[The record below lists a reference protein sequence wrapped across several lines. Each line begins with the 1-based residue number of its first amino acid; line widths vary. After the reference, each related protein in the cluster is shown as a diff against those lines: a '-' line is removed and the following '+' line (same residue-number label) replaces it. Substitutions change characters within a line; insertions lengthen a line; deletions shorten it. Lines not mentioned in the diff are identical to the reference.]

1 MGRFLSRDM
10 KMLSVISPKKKDEPL
25 LPILES
31 QENVEDSVAKE
42 PTEKAKKSGLKVNK
56 KTKQKK
62 LTDSIMDGLAS
73 LFYVIPFLILW
84 LTPGI
89 MLGFSGGSY
98 YQYQRMAPYVR
109 QEYNLINRNWRLAT
123 ELKKVDSILS
133 GMSNLQLFKES
144 GEVVNWEYSLM
155 QGSVMCSYIPTPSE
169 DTGIINQEKDAKQE
183 TEHEEW
189 EELEELK
196 ERNVV

>member
-62 LTDSIMDGLAS
+62 LTDSILDGLAS
-73 LFYVIPFLILW
+73 LFYVILFLILW

-144 GEVVNWEYSLM
+144 GEVVSWEYSLV

-169 DTGIINQEKDAKQE
+169 DTVYINQEKDVQQE
-183 TEHEEW
+183 TKPDEFTEP
-189 EELEELK
+189 
-196 ERNVV
+196 NPSDV

>member
-1 MGRFLSRDM
+1 MG
-10 KMLSVISPKKKDEPL
+10 
-25 LPILES
+25 
-31 QENVEDSVAKE
+31 
-42 PTEKAKKSGLKVNK
+42 
-56 KTKQKK
+56 KTKQNK

-73 LFYVIPFLILW
+73 LVFLILW

-144 GEVVNWEYSLM
+144 GEVVSWEYSLT
-155 QGSVMCSYIPTPSE
+155 QGSVMCSYSPTPSE
-169 DTGIINQEKDAKQE
+169 DTGIINQEDVKQE
-183 TEHEEW
+183 TKPW
-189 EELEELK
+189 EELEEFKDREELK
-196 ERNVV
+196 ERSDV

>member
-1 MGRFLSRDM
+1 
-10 KMLSVISPKKKDEPL
+10 
-25 LPILES
+25 
-31 QENVEDSVAKE
+31 
-42 PTEKAKKSGLKVNK
+42 
-56 KTKQKK
+56 
-62 LTDSIMDGLAS
+62 
-73 LFYVIPFLILW
+73 
-84 LTPGI
+84 

-144 GEVVNWEYSLM
+144 GEVVSWEYILM

-196 ERNVV
+196 ERSVV

>member
-1 MGRFLSRDM
+1 
-10 KMLSVISPKKKDEPL
+10 
-25 LPILES
+25 
-31 QENVEDSVAKE
+31 
-42 PTEKAKKSGLKVNK
+42 
-56 KTKQKK
+56 
-62 LTDSIMDGLAS
+62 
-73 LFYVIPFLILW
+73 
-84 LTPGI
+84 

-144 GEVVNWEYSLM
+144 GEVVSWEYSLT
-155 QGSVMCSYIPTPSE
+155 QGSVMCSYSPTPSE
-169 DTGIINQEKDAKQE
+169 DIVNNIVYINQEEDVKQE
-183 TEHEEW
+183 TKPEEW

-196 ERNVV
+196 ERSVV

>member
-1 MGRFLSRDM
+1 
-10 KMLSVISPKKKDEPL
+10 
-25 LPILES
+25 
-31 QENVEDSVAKE
+31 
-42 PTEKAKKSGLKVNK
+42 
-56 KTKQKK
+56 
-62 LTDSIMDGLAS
+62 
-73 LFYVIPFLILW
+73 
-84 LTPGI
+84 

-144 GEVVNWEYSLM
+144 GEVVSWEYSLM

>member
-1 MGRFLSRDM
+1 MG
-10 KMLSVISPKKKDEPL
+10 EPL

-31 QENVEDSVAKE
+31 QEKIEDSVAATKE

-62 LTDSIMDGLAS
+62 LTDSILDGLAS
-73 LFYVIPFLILW
+73 LFYVILFLILW

-169 DTGIINQEKDAKQE
+169 DTGIINQEKDVQQE
-183 TEHEEW
+183 TKPDEFTEP
-189 EELEELK
+189 
-196 ERNVV
+196 NPSDV